1 LENQPL
7 GVSLITLVI
16 LTLGTIAVALRQFGL
31 GNRVWPAQP
40 CHATVVFAAA
50 LAICGRLSLS
60 PVAAI
65 EPSSLEDSV

>member
-1 LENQPL
+1 M

-16 LTLGTIAVALRQFGL
+16 LTLGTIAIALRQFGL
-31 GNRVWPAQP
+31 ANRVWPAQP
-40 CHATVVFAAA
+40 GLVTVVFAAA